1 MISII
6 SAIGKNNEIGKK
18 NELLW
23 NLPADMKHFRE
34 VTSEHTVIMGQK
46 TFESI
51 GRPLP
56 NRRNI
61 VITLDK
67 NYLRHGVDIVYSV
80 EELDTLLKKENDESI
95 RQAQGEEIFVIGGG
109 QIYKLFIEKADKLYI
124 THVDAEFPDAD
135 TFFPEIDKNKW
146 EKIKSEKHLKDD
158 LCSCRLSMV
167 PSFTIIKS
175 ARAIGPA

>member
-18 NELLW
+18 NGLLW

-34 VTSEHTVIMGQK
+34 VTSGHTVIMGQK

-67 NYLRHGVDIVYSV
+67 NYLRHGVDIVYSPK
-80 EELDTLLKKENDESI
+80 ELDALSDKKTENFI
-95 RQAQGEEIFVIGGG
+95 IGGG
-109 QIYKLFIEKADKLYI
+109 QIYKLFIDKADKLYI

-158 LCSCRLSMV
+158 LNKYDLE
-167 PSFTIIKS
+167 FTEYIKKFS
-175 ARAIGPA
+175 